1 MWAMR
6 PADKQELDAYRA
18 LGTVD
23 SVKMRLMRLDFI
35 DWAEKQMLHPAF
47 AGNGDGYAPLPMT
60 DPTDPTDPTGPYADA
75 CWDDY
80 TGPYLDDDDLEDDT

>member
-6 PADKQELDAYRA
+6 SDDKRELEAYRA
-18 LGTVD
+18 LGSVD

-47 AGNGDGYAPLPMT
+47 AGNGDGYAPLPMS
-60 DPTDPTDPTGPYADA
+60 DPSDPSDLSDPTGPYADE
-75 CWDDY
+75 CWDDR
-80 TGPYLDDDDLEDDT
+80 TTCGLLDENP

>member
-6 PADKQELDAYRA
+6 SDDKQELDAYRA

-47 AGNGDGYAPLPMT
+47 AGNGDGYAPLPMS
-60 DPTDPTDPTGPYADA
+60 DPAMACVEAYECAWDYPTQEQQKRYSGLLEEDA
-75 CWDDY
+75 
-80 TGPYLDDDDLEDDT
+80 